1 MDLSPGQQRGLFVV
15 IVVVLAGIGAFL
27 IGTGGHHGASGAPS
41 PSASSTPAAGAQT
54 PAASSGA
61 TPPPSVEPGTTTVP
75 PPAGTISAKGQANI
89 YSWLPFSQQDLTSAA
104 KATLA
109 FAAAYGTWTYTET
122 PTAYVAKMNN
132 LVTGALANTLKAS
145 YATPQIQ
152 QQRTQGKQVSQGS
165 GGIAQIRS
173 FSSGS
178 RSITFLV
185 NIAQKLTSTQGTST
199 TTTQYAITCV
209 PGPGT
214 WEVND
219 IEYASAGNS

>member
-1 MDLSPGQQRGLFVV
+1 MDLSPGQQRGLFVA
-15 IVVVLAGIGAFL
+15 IVVVLAGLGAFL

-41 PSASSTPAAGAQT
+41 PSASTTPAAGGQT
-54 PAASSGA
+54 PAASA
-61 TPPPSVEPGTTTVP
+61 ATTPPPSVEPGTTAEP
-75 PPAGTISAKGQANI
+75 PPAGTTSEKGQANI
-89 YSWLPFSQQDLTSAA
+89 YNWLPFSQQDLTSAA
-104 KATLA
+104 KTTLA

-122 PTAYVAKMNN
+122 PAAYAAKMNN
-132 LVTGALANTLKAS
+132 LVTGSLANTLKAS

-173 FSSGS
+173 FSAGS